1 MHDVLSLFK
10 RNINQ
15 LFGITVDI
23 LNVGRSL
30 QQLSLSMQILANNGV
45 VQAAKIPGGKGRPM
59 LAPVSYTHLD
69 VYKRQLTYTMMHGRL
84 QIDMERQDAL
94 KI

>member
-10 RNINQ
+10 RNVNQ

-45 VQAAKIPGGKGRPM
+45 VQAAKIPGGKGRFHFIINNS
-59 LAPVSYTHLD
+59 LYSNA
-69 VYKRQLTYTMMHGRL
+69 VYCRMQ
-84 QIDMERQDAL
+84 
-94 KI
+94 